1 MTEKE
6 KNKKIEYNIDRQTLN
21 SIEKLCKWS
30 KFVSIATIAIG
41 SISSLSIIFLSIPT
55 VIIGIITIIMGS
67 KLLIAS
73 NHLKYVL
80 DSKDTDS
87 IFIVIDQLR
96 QYFTFNGILIIISM
110 VFFILLGIIMIVFAG
125 AILELFNE
133 SAFDYSISTF
143 TLNTKTIFI

>member
-1 MTEKE
+1 MVKE
-6 KNKKIEYNIDRQTLN
+6 KNAKIECNIDRQTL
-21 SIEKLCKWS
+21 SSLEKLCKWS
-30 KFVSIATIAIG
+30 KFVSIATIGIG

-55 VIIGIITIIMGS
+55 AIIGIITIIMGS

-110 VFFILLGIIMIVFAG
+110 IFFILLGIIIIVFAG
-125 AILELFNE
+125 AILELCNK
-133 SAFDYSISTF
+133 SGFDYSISTF
-143 TLNTKTIFI
+143 ILTTKTIFI

>member
-1 MTEKE
+1 MIVKE
-6 KNKKIEYNIDRQTLN
+6 KNNKVQYNLDRQTFN
-21 SIEKLCKWS
+21 SLGKLCKWS

-55 VIIGIITIIMGS
+55 AIIGIITIIMGS

-80 DSKDTDS
+80 ESKDTDS

-110 VFFILLGIIMIVFAG
+110 VFFILL
-125 AILELFNE
+125 
-133 SAFDYSISTF
+133 
-143 TLNTKTIFI
+143 